1 VRLYLE
7 SSERILMAMSRF
19 INQKFLAGTLKDG

>member
-19 INQKFLAGTLKDG
+19 INQKFLSGTIEVG